1 MTNIRCTG
9 VQLLLATKHFSGAH
23 AFSKQRLFARHI
35 FINKR
40 HRSVEISPY
49 LSPSQIHSSDGY
61 SSMPALTPASKQS
74 IETIHFPEYYETEM
88 IHNHFMDLA
97 LQQARLAR
105 ENGEV
110 PIGAVVIGCFDDET
124 IICDGYTPQSQINE
138 SHNQT
143 NYQILSM
150 AHNLIETNMDASSHA
165 ELLALRQGARNMQ
178 NWRYPPNSTLYTTL
192 EPCPMCLSSI
202 QAFRIDN
209 IVYGAPDHRL
219 GAIES
224 HVNLLSVVKHPFHE
238 IKSVLGGVRRDEC
251 SEILID
257 FFRVRRKIAKEKKEH
272 ACIES
277 SSELINDI
285 IND

>member
-1 MTNIRCTG
+1 MTSSSIRCTG
-9 VQLLLATKHFSGAH
+9 VQLLLVIKHFFGAH
-23 AFSKQRLFARHI
+23 AFSKQHL
-35 FINKR
+35 
-40 HRSVEISPY
+40 EIGPY
-49 LSPSQIHSSDGY
+49 LSHLQVHSSDGY
-61 SSMPALTPASKQS
+61 SSMLALTPASKQS
-74 IETIHFPEYYETEM
+74 IETVHFPGYYKAEL
-88 IHNHFMDLA
+88 IHNYFMELA

-105 ENGEV
+105 EKGEV

-124 IICDGYTPQSQINE
+124 IISDGYTPRSQTNK

-143 NYQILSM
+143 NYQILSK
-150 AHNLIETNMDASSHA
+150 AHNLIETSMDASSHA
-165 ELLALRQGARNMQ
+165 ELLALRQGARNLQ

-251 SEILID
+251 SEIERGGRLQK
-257 FFRVRRKIAKEKKEH
+257 RKKKMIA
-272 ACIES
+272 S
-277 SSELINDI
+277 SLHHNLSVMLLMIKTLTRSSCYQI
-285 IND
+285 LLA